1 METISPIQRA
11 CDAVGGQARLAAS
24 LSVTPAAVHQWV
36 RGIRRVPTDRCA
48 DIEKATAGAVTCEE
62 LRPDKL
68 DYWAFLR
75 GSRASNGASQ
85 IESTGEKAA

>member
-11 CDAVGGQARLAAS
+11 CDVVGGQARLAAS

-48 DIEKATAGAVTCEE
+48 DIEKATAGAVTCEQ

-75 GSRASNGASQ
+75 GSRSTNGPCQSD
-85 IESTGEKAA
+85 ICTEKVA

>member
-1 METISPIQRA
+1 MTLDEYLSSDGRKATELARRLNVP
-11 CDAVGGQARLAAS
+11 DAL
-24 LSVTPAAVHQWV
+24 LSQWRHKRRPTPVE
-36 RGIRRVPTDRCA
+36 RCS

-75 GSRASNGASQ
+75 GSRSTNGASQ
-85 IESTGEKAA
+85 SDTPNEQAA

>member
-1 METISPIQRA
+1 M
-11 CDAVGGQARLAAS
+11 AAS

-75 GSRASNGASQ
+75 GSRATNGAIQ
-85 IESTGEKAA
+85 PDTPNEQAA